1 MPPDSPQHYGYILSS
16 SRAIGDAVPAFDHY
30 ALARPNNAAPFAS
43 GTPQPPGSNRTTQR
57 LPKTKPDNRPL
68 TKSISSPHLR
78 APIMSESELD
88 KKRNKLGYQRIS
100 IACAHCRRRKIRC
113 LLAADDPEQRCQN
126 CIRLKKECVF
136 YPVDQQ
142 AMLDARSEALGKSG
156 PPSAPSSAVS
166 TSPLQSGRRGFD
178 HAFTGSYGDPAMPP
192 ISAAYQNMPI
202 VPRSDQ
208 PVPGSYS
215 PQDHSFQAPGQ
226 PAPPW
231 ATADFVEQH
240 SRKTPVS
247 RTPSAQPPFTRYAE
261 APAADVAPF
270 PGPESPAHP
279 SPSVPQVPC
288 GYNMEQMQQQPHG
301 WQSQS
306 QVTRAVSY
314 SDYPQSYNARYQQTP
329 PPPLPSSYPHQP
341 SMHPPI
347 QQPMQQ
353 PVQPPGPGMTH
364 MPQYMPPPGQH
375 QYVMH
380 HDPRSAGAPGMPSAP
395 YQSVPQMQWYSAVP
409 SHAPMNADPHRLPSH
424 FPPGCYDN
432 RPR

>member
-1 MPPDSPQHYGYILSS
+1 
-16 SRAIGDAVPAFDHY
+16 
-30 ALARPNNAAPFAS
+30 
-43 GTPQPPGSNRTTQR
+43 
-57 LPKTKPDNRPL
+57 
-68 TKSISSPHLR
+68 
-78 APIMSESELD
+78 
-88 KKRNKLGYQRIS
+88 
-100 IACAHCRRRKIRC
+100 
-113 LLAADDPEQRCQN
+113 
-126 CIRLKKECVF
+126 
-136 YPVDQQ
+136 
-142 AMLDARSEALGKSG
+142 
-156 PPSAPSSAVS
+156 
-166 TSPLQSGRRGFD
+166 
-178 HAFTGSYGDPAMPP
+178 MPP

-202 VPRSDQ
+202 MPRADQRVPGNMMPFIALPPAALRANTDLAT
-208 PVPGSYS
+208 GSYS

-231 ATADFVEQH
+231 ATADFAEQH
-240 SRKTPVS
+240 SRRTPVS

-314 SDYPQSYNARYQQTP
+314 SDYPQSYNARYQQAP
-329 PPPLPSSYPHQP
+329 PPPPPQPLPSSYPHQP
-341 SMHPPI
+341 SMHPQI
-347 QQPMQQ
+347 QQPMQR

-364 MPQYMPPPGQH
+364 MPQYMPPAGQH
-375 QYVMH
+375 QYMMH
-380 HDPRSAGAPGMPSAP
+380 HDPRSAGAPGILSAP
-395 YQSVPQMQWYSAVP
+395 YQSVPQMQWYSAIP

-424 FPPGCYDN
+424 FPSGGHDN